1 MKPCQYKAKSRE
13 WGNVRKQIADAL
25 ILISTEGTFF
35 RVDARAVGEEC
46 ALLANRQVA
55 KEECELKQSGIS
67 PEDTR
72 LENAVKNIID
82 RMRECDEEQ
91 ENQDNENIQ
100 ENKKERKV
108 AEDMRLT
115 AVGNLE

>member
-1 MKPCQYKAKSRE
+1 MRKCPEANSRCV
-13 WGNVRKQIADAL
+13 NFNFNRKY
-25 ILISTEGTFF
+25 ILSCRCCRE
-35 RVDARAVGEEC
+35 RC
-46 ALLANRQVA
+46 ALLTNRQVV
-55 KEECELKQSGIS
+55 KEESELKQSGIS

-72 LENAVKNIID
+72 LENEIRNIID

-115 AVGNLE
+115 AMKNLEESKA